1 MDSCAVRLCDTLEG
15 AAKEGREVDI
25 FRALG
30 TMTMG
35 VSTLRRA
42 AAAARAPSRAL
53 RAAVSVETCA
63 LANGS

>member
-1 MDSCAVRLCDTLEG
+1 MAWQPAFASGSLAHYSSLMDSCAVRLCDMLEG

-35 VSTLRRA
+35 VS
-42 AAAARAPSRAL
+42 
-53 RAAVSVETCA
+53 VM
-63 LANGS
+63 

>member
-35 VSTLRRA
+35 VS
-42 AAAARAPSRAL
+42 
-53 RAAVSVETCA
+53 VM
-63 LANGS
+63 